1 VETGE
6 EHEETV
12 FAGRAKLYSYEN
24 KEWHE
29 RGAGNIK
36 LNVTRDYDEDE
47 DEDDDDDEDE
57 DDERDD
63 NDNSHSSSDSSAK
76 GAAKSNDD
84 GEKDDDGERDD
95 EDADEAKGEKGAK
108 PPAPRRIRARF
119 ILRSD
124 GSQRLVLNCPL
135 TKQTQFG
142 GDGNAPPKGTSIFFH
157 GSLETGGPV
166 PLRLLV

>member
-36 LNVTRDYDEDE
+36 LNATRDD
-47 DEDDDDDEDE
+47 DEDDDDDDDDE

-63 NDNSHSSSDSSAK
+63 DSHSSSNSSTK

-95 EDADEAKGEKGAK
+95 EDADAAKSAKGAK

-124 GSQRLVLNCPL
+124 GSQRLVLNSPL

-157 GSLETGGPV
+157 GSLEGGSVV